1 MNAEAWQRAKS
12 LLADAAD
19 LPASDRERFVADRCP
34 DLELRR
40 ELLELLASP
49 APLSDILAAGAA
61 HEGAF
66 KEAAPVPPVS
76 GLESG
81 LMFGSYRVTHLIDAG
96 GMGEHSRFVQER
108 RGHDLQHHEA

>member
-19 LPASDRERFVADRCP
+19 LPASDRARFVADRCP

-49 APLSDILAAGAA
+49 APGGALMSVRVEPGLVWKAGTRQESSKAS
-61 HEGAF
+61 HF
-66 KEAAPVPPVS
+66 FRKS
-76 GLESG
+76 GRLHSAG
-81 LMFGSYRVTHLIDAG
+81 PMTYHRTAIGS
-96 GMGEHSRFVQER
+96 S
-108 RGHDLQHHEA
+108 